1 MIFLRKLLISSWNS
15 ATITSWFNFSSTILS
30 GILLLPLA
38 SKYLSI
44 EELSFWLLLSIFSN
58 LNQLADFGFNSS
70 FVRSI
75 AHAYGGES
83 SILIYKNKE
92 SIENSNSNPNW
103 KFLFKIFSTTNYI
116 YFFLAI
122 LFSLLICFIG
132 YFGLQKSINLLT
144 NQIEGWICFL
154 VVIFSLFIKIYG
166 NKYQIFLEGIN
177 LVSIVQRNK
186 GIINLITL
194 ILASISLI
202 VESSLVILVI
212 LQQLGA
218 SLIVFSLYLKTNS
231 FIRFNSLSNYMN
243 SSAFDKKIIY
253 ALFPMAWRTW
263 VGVLMSYGI
272 LQFSGIIL
280 AQYETSNLIVAYL
293 FSIKIFEIL
302 KGFSNVPFY
311 SQIPLMNNL
320 FIRKE
325 FRKLNSIFKL
335 RGFMTTSIFAIG
347 AMIIGLFNS
356 YLLNYFEMNIE
367 LLNFDLWLVLSV
379 AFFLERYGA
388 LHIQFLTLSNNI
400 IWHIANGV
408 TGLLY
413 IVLFII
419 FVNLDYQL
427 VESITYSFF
436 LSNLLFYFWYPATKS
451 YKFYKLKFYKTELFI
466 SFPAILIILSSIFF
480 KHFILINYV

>member
-1 MIFLRKLLISSWNS
+1 MVFIRKFILSSWNS

-83 SILIYKNKE
+83 SILIYRNKA
-92 SIENSNSNPNW
+92 SIRNNNLKPNW
-103 KFLFKIFSTTNYI
+103 EFLFKIFSTTNFI

-122 LFSLLICFIG
+122 LFSLLIGLIG
-132 YFGLQKSINLLT
+132 FYGLQKSINLLT
-144 NQIEGWICFL
+144 DPMQGWICLL
-154 VVIFSLFIKIYG
+154 VVISSLFMKIFG

-177 LVSIVQRNK
+177 LVSVVQRNK
-186 GIINLITL
+186 GLINSITI

-202 VESSLVILVI
+202 TQSSLLNLVI
-212 LQQLGA
+212 LQQFGA
-218 SLIVFSLYLKTNS
+218 LLIIFSLYLKTKS
-231 FIRFNSLSNYMN
+231 YIRLNGLSHYKKA
-243 SSAFDKKIIY
+243 SVSDKKIIY
-253 ALFPMAWRTW
+253 SLFPIAWRTW
-263 VGVLMSYGI
+263 IGVLMSYGL

-280 AQYETSNLIVAYL
+280 AQYETSALIVAYL

-311 SQIPLMNNL
+311 SQIPKMNIL
-320 FIRKE
+320 FIKKE
-325 FRKLNSIFKL
+325 FQKLNSIFKL
-335 RGFMTTSIFAIG
+335 RGSMTTIIFTLS
-347 AMIIGLFNS
+347 AMIIGLFNV
-356 YLLNYFEMNIE
+356 YLFNYFDINIE
-367 LLNFDLWLVLSV
+367 LLNFDLWLVLSL
-379 AFFLERYGA
+379 AFLLERYGA

-400 IWHIANGV
+400 IWHIANGI

-413 IVLFII
+413 VLLFII
-419 FVNLDYQL
+419 FNKLDYEL
-427 VESITYSFF
+427 VESISFSFF
-436 LSNLLFYFWYPATKS
+436 LANLLFYFWYPAIKS
-451 YKFYKLKFYKTELFI
+451 YRFYKLNFIKLELFV
-466 SFPAILIILSSIFF
+466 SFPPILIILLSIFLNF
-480 KHFILINYV
+480 YFD